1 MSTEIHTLHM
11 WLLLE
16 NERSLIVADAAKN
29 ARREFCLP
37 RSLIDRLT
45 KLPKSAEP
53 LTYRPIEF
61 TLPAWKIEAAG
72 LWEFVVS

>member
-1 MSTEIHTLHM
+1 VKTEIHTLRM
-11 WLLLE
+11 WLIFE

-37 RSLIDRLT
+37 RSLIDRMT
-45 KLPKSAEP
+45 KFPKPDEP

-61 TLPAWKIEAAG
+61 TLPGWKVESAG